1 VSVIDDPTHVASAAA
16 ALRALGFLDEYIRV
30 IPAAELLARMEGAMR
45 RRGLLAR
52 IACILA
58 DWSDNAAFTAEYLDE
73 ARRGH
78 HVVVVF
84 APSIGAARLA
94 HAAIGRCG
102 AHLARHYGPWV
113 VRGLDT

>member
-1 VSVIDDPTHVASAAA
+1 VSVIDDPTHVAIAAA
-16 ALRALGFLDEYIRV
+16 ALRASGFLDEHIRV
-30 IPAAELLARMEGAMR
+30 IPAAELLARMEGAMQC
-45 RRGLLAR
+45 RGLLAR

-78 HVVVVF
+78 HVVVVY

-94 HAAIGRCG
+94 HAAIGRYG
-102 AHLARHYGPWV
+102 AHLVRHYGPWV
-113 VRGLDT
+113 VRGLDA